1 MTARVRPYIFYST
14 TTSLCTTCL
23 RRVEAKIVFQDE
35 RVLMIKRC
43 AEHGSE
49 TVLIS
54 DDIAYYRATRETFLK
69 PPEMPQHYNTPVKY
83 GCPYD
88 CGLCED
94 HEQHSCVS
102 VIEITDH
109 CNLRCPVCYANS
121 GPERTGYRSL
131 RTVERMLDAVVR
143 NEGEPDVVQISGGE
157 PTLHPE
163 LFAILD
169 AARARP
175 IRHLML
181 NTNGIRIAKDRAFA
195 ERLAS
200 YCPGFE
206 LYLQFDSLEKGA
218 LLQLRGADLRSVHA
232 EVLGHCDELDLP
244 VTLVVTVQKGVNDG
258 ELGAIVEHA
267 LTHRS
272 VRGVTFQPVQ
282 EAGRLDTF
290 DPTRDRL
297 TLSEVRRKLLAQ
309 TSVFRPQDVLPVP
322 CHPDAI
328 AMAYLLKV
336 GDQVTPL
343 SGEVPLE
350 VLLGAARSTI
360 SFERDAALKQAVF
373 ALFSTGIHE
382 GAAGASLK
390 TLLCC
395 LPRVDAASAELG
407 YHNLFRV
414 IIMEFADA
422 RGFDVRSVKK
432 SCVHIVHPED
442 GRSIPFDTYNLF
454 YRDRLE
460 TERLAPLRLGKRALP
475 LSGPAPAT
483 EQTPQD

>member
-1 MTARVRPYIFYST
+1 
-14 TTSLCTTCL
+14 
-23 RRVEAKIVFQDE
+23 
-35 RVLMIKRC
+35 
-43 AEHGSE
+43 
-49 TVLIS
+49 
-54 DDIAYYRATRETFLK
+54 
-69 PPEMPQHYNTPVKY
+69 
-83 GCPYD
+83 
-88 CGLCED
+88 
-94 HEQHSCVS
+94 
-102 VIEITDH
+102 
-109 CNLRCPVCYANS
+109 
-121 GPERTGYRSL
+121 
-131 RTVERMLDAVVR
+131 
-143 NEGEPDVVQISGGE
+143 
-157 PTLHPE
+157 
-163 LFAILD
+163 
-169 AARARP
+169 
-175 IRHLML
+175 
-181 NTNGIRIAKDRAFA
+181 
-195 ERLAS
+195 
-200 YCPGFE
+200 
-206 LYLQFDSLEKGA
+206 
-218 LLQLRGADLRSVHA
+218 VHA

-282 EAGRLDTF
+282 EAGRLETF

-390 TLLCC
+390 ALLCC

-475 LSGPAPAT
+475 LTGTAPAALSSSALSSSEPVSSSSAPSSSEPSSSALSSAESSSSASSSSALST
-483 EQTPQD
+483 SELSSSALSSSEPVSPSSADTSEWSVSCTVESIGSVSQPEAP